1 MLLCYTGE
9 FYGTSAGDSPGVNG
23 QGGHL
28 YQNLLLPTDWRG
40 HPGQLRWAQKH
51 WGIERG
57 LCH

>member
-1 MLLCYTGE
+1 MLLGYTGE

-28 YQNLLLPTDWRG
+28 YQNLLLPTDWWG
-40 HPGQLRWAQKH
+40 HPGQLRRAQEH